1 MSKRLIWLLTLLV
14 TLALVAGCTG
24 AATPA
29 PEQPA
34 EEEPAAEA
42 PAATEEPAAEAPA
55 ATEEPAA
62 EVPAATE
69 EPAAEAPA
77 AEGCTD
83 AIGCVEIAAGDPIHI
98 AWIATVSGGTAPL
111 GTDNNRGVE
120 IAIDDKGGEL
130 LGHPIELTGE
140 DSLCSAEG
148 GQTAG
153 TKIASDPTVVGIIG
167 TTCSSEARAA
177 MPLIAEAGMVM
188 ISPSNTNPDLT
199 NPEHPD
205 HHPGYLRT
213 AHNDLF
219 QGRVAAEFA
228 YNELGLK
235 TAATIHDG
243 SPYAESLQAVFAE
256 VFTELGGTITS
267 QEAINVGDTDMKG
280 VLTKIGADKPDI
292 IYFPIF
298 EPEGD
303 FIAAQKCDV
312 ADLADTVMMGAD
324 GLTIDTFPEAA
335 GECAIGMYLSGPF
348 VQGQA
353 YDDFVAKY
361 EEKYGE
367 KPVSGFHAH
376 AYDGTNMLFNAIEQV
391 AVQNDD
397 GSLSIGRQA
406 LRDAMYGIKDFQ
418 GLTGTLSCDEN
429 GDCATGEALAIF
441 QLTEAEVVDGAW
453 PPKPFWLPG
462 GGEAAAPA
470 AEGGEAMEAMAP
482 PECTELTP
490 VSLQLQW
497 VAQSQFAGYYAAK
510 AQGFFEEF
518 CLDVTIL
525 EGAVD
530 IVPQQVVASGQAQF
544 GIAWVPK
551 VLASRE
557 EGADLVNIAQVFQ
570 RSGTLEVSWADAPVA
585 TVADMKGKKIG
596 TWGFGNEH
604 ELFAAMRGEGID
616 PNNPEDVE
624 IIQQSFDMLALLN
637 RELDAAQAMTY
648 NEYAQVLEAENPET
662 GELYQPED
670 LVVINFNDVGT
681 AMLQDHVFVDGAWL
695 AEEGNEQLAIQFLA
709 AAFKGWQFCRDSF
722 DECVQIVLDNGPTLG
737 QGHMTWQLN
746 EINKLIW
753 PSPNGIGIMDPALW
767 EQTATISV
775 EGGVIKEAPSADA
788 YRTDLAEAA
797 HKFLSGDVT
806 GESWTALEVEV
817 TPGGE

>member
-1 MSKRLIWLLTLLV
+1 LS
-14 TLALVAGCTG
+14 
-24 AATPA
+24 
-29 PEQPA
+29 
-34 EEEPAAEA
+34 
-42 PAATEEPAAEAPA
+42 
-55 ATEEPAA
+55 
-62 EVPAATE
+62 
-69 EPAAEAPA
+69 
-77 AEGCTD
+77 
-83 AIGCVEIAAGDPIHI
+83 
-98 AWIATVSGGTAPL
+98 
-111 GTDNNRGVE
+111 
-120 IAIDDKGGEL
+120 
-130 LGHPIELTGE
+130 
-140 DSLCSAEG
+140 
-148 GQTAG
+148 
-153 TKIASDPTVVGIIG
+153 
-167 TTCSSEARAA
+167 
-177 MPLIAEAGMVM
+177 
-188 ISPSNTNPDLT
+188 
-199 NPEHPD
+199 
-205 HHPGYLRT
+205 
-213 AHNDLF
+213 
-219 QGRVAAEFA
+219 
-228 YNELGLK
+228 
-235 TAATIHDG
+235 
-243 SPYAESLQAVFAE
+243 
-256 VFTELGGTITS
+256 
-267 QEAINVGDTDMKG
+267 
-280 VLTKIGADKPDI
+280 
-292 IYFPIF
+292 
-298 EPEGD
+298 
-303 FIAAQKCDV
+303 
-312 ADLADTVMMGAD
+312 
-324 GLTIDTFPEAA
+324 DTFPEAS
-335 GECAIGMYLSGPF
+335 GECAINMYLSGPY
-348 VQGQA
+348 VQGQP

-361 EEKYGE
+361 EEMYGE
-367 KPVSGFHAH
+367 KPISGFHAH
-376 AYDGTNMLFNAIEQV
+376 AYDGANMIFGAIEKV
-391 AVQNDD
+391 AVMEDD
-397 GSLSIGRQA
+397 GTLHIGRKA
-406 LRDAMYGIKDFQ
+406 LQDAMYGIKDFE
-418 GLTGTLSCDEN
+418 GLTGKLTCDEN
-429 GDCATGEALAIF
+429 GDCATGEAIAVF
-441 QLTEAEVVDGAW
+441 QLTEAEVLEGAW
-453 PPKPFWLPG
+453 PPPPFWLPG
-462 GGEAAAPA
+462 GGEAAPAEGEAEAPA
-470 AEGGEAMEAMAP
+470 AEAMEAMAP

-570 RSGTLEVSWADAPVA
+570 RSGTLEVSWADAPVT
-585 TVADMKGKKIG
+585 TVADMKGKKVG

-670 LVVINFNDVGT
+670 MVVINFNDVGT

-695 AEEGNEQLAIQFLA
+695 AEEGNEQIATQFLA

-753 PSPNGIGIMDPALW
+753 PSPSGIGIMDPALW
-767 EQTATISV
+767 DQTATISV
-775 EGGVIKEAPSADA
+775 EGGVIKEAPSDGA